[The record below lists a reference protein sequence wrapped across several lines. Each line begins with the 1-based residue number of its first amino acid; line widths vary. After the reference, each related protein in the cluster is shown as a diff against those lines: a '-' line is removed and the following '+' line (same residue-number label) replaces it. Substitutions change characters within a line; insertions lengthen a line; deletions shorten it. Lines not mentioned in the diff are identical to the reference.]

1 MRIPR
6 DHVHTQWDNTLQP
19 VAHITPGST
28 LDLELHNAAGPQIRR
43 TSTAADIALLN
54 AAGLNP
60 VTGPLAIE
68 GAMPGDTVVVEILD
82 IVVGDWGWTANI
94 PGFGLLAADFPDP
107 YLHLSNVDAEGVAF
121 LGGITL
127 PTVPML
133 GTIGLAPAGAH
144 PLSMIPP
151 HAHGG
156 NLDIRHI
163 TAGARL
169 LLPVGVPGGLLSMG
183 DTHAAMGDGEV
194 CGTGI
199 ETDSVVTVRVDLR
212 RGRSIPTPI
221 IETDGRATRGG
232 PALITTGIGPDL
244 WQAARDA
251 TRSLVE
257 ELVRRTGLSPV
268 EAYLLASVTADMHVS
283 EIVDLPNVVVTMHV
297 PLSVLA

>member
-121 LGGITL
+121 LGGI
-127 PTVPML
+127 
-133 GTIGLAPAGAH
+133 
-144 PLSMIPP
+144 
-151 HAHGG
+151 
-156 NLDIRHI
+156 DRC
-163 TAGARL
+163 R
-169 LLPVGVPGGLLSMG
+169 
-183 DTHAAMGDGEV
+183 
-194 CGTGI
+194 
-199 ETDSVVTVRVDLR
+199 
-212 RGRSIPTPI
+212 
-221 IETDGRATRGG
+221 
-232 PALITTGIGPDL
+232 
-244 WQAARDA
+244 
-251 TRSLVE
+251 
-257 ELVRRTGLSPV
+257 
-268 EAYLLASVTADMHVS
+268 
-283 EIVDLPNVVVTMHV
+283 
-297 PLSVLA
+297 